1 MRNALLTTIAALG
14 LTAAT
19 LAPSTAEAGATIVLR
34 APVAPVALRVHGA
47 HWEFNAALGRPIW
60 VAAPPPPPP
69 ARVYVPGHWEGK
81 KKHSYWVP
89 GHYR

>member
-1 MRNALLTTIAALG
+1 MRNVLITTIAALG

-19 LAPSTAEAGATIVLR
+19 IAPSTAEAGATIVLS

-47 HWEFNAALGRPIW
+47 HWEFNAALGRPVW
-60 VAAPPPPPP
+60 VAAKPLPPPPR
-69 ARVYVPGHWEGK
+69 AYVPGHWEGK
-81 KKHSYWVP
+81 GKHARWVP